1 LKLDFNDLQMMAPE
15 FHDYQPLEANFD
27 DIHL

>member
-1 LKLDFNDLQMMAPE
+1 MKLDFNDMQMMAPE

-27 DIHL
+27 NINL